1 MVRNKPSSEELRGKL
16 NVGHFGSDPG
26 PLSPSD
32 PIGSMPMRL
41 SIDEID
47 TYDHN
52 PRRSRNPHYDEIK
65 ESIRAQGMRQPLV
78 VTRRPGGERY
88 MLRFGGNT
96 RLMILRELFAE
107 TGDSQFQI
115 VDCIFVPWT
124 DEADVLVGH
133 LIENETRGELL
144 FIEKARAVHEAVQL
158 IQAEQST
165 PLRQRQLVEV
175 LRGRGYQIHQP
186 TISYYDYALNNLANS
201 MPLAFAG
208 GIGRP
213 QVHRLRQLDFAAERL
228 WTQRQL
234 GPADNYRA
242 AFSFALAGSDE
253 RDWSFDRARRLV
265 EGGIADCAGIDVRL
279 ITLELDAELGDA
291 ANSEAFEAI
300 APPASTEAAIMAA
313 PNNTTAA
320 AAEHQAGT
328 TPSPPPLR
336 IPTWD
341 RSMIAPIQKVSTS
354 RLPGAVPAS
363 ASPPAVRPTAAA
375 ATAVSP
381 PTTAIF
387 DEQTAASSAFE
398 SSPAPSSAPVP
409 LPTGVPAAVPPVAIV
424 EPEPAL
430 DLSDPDAVLLQRM
443 KLIGR
448 LRECGR
454 TYARHAA
461 LESCIR
467 TERSPWITMGYVVC
481 EFPDAE
487 HCARAAADERE
498 RQVLAWRWWTLALCS
513 DLFLLNEHLANRFR
527 NPAEAEKLRIQLYG
541 SGSRFVAAW
550 RDLNT
555 VATAI
560 RQTVGNAELFGYSDY
575 VDAASPELWAAD
587 LALRNAHREL
597 RAFGARTGIDVVGDP
612 IDPNL

>member
-32 PIGSMPMRL
+32 PIGSTPMRL

-96 RLMILRELFAE
+96 RLMILRELLAE
-107 TGDSQFQI
+107 TGDPSFQAADCQFL
-115 VDCIFVPWT
+115 PWT

-165 PLRQRQLVEV
+165 ALRQRQLVEV
-175 LRGRGYQIHQP
+175 LRGRGYQIHQSL
-186 TISYYDYALNNLANS
+186 ISFYDYALNNLADS

-213 QVHRLRQLDFAAERL
+213 QVHRLRQLDGAAEKL
-228 WTQRQL
+228 WKQRQI

-242 AFSFALAGSDE
+242 VFSIALAGSDE
-253 RDWSFDRARRLV
+253 RDWSFDRARRLI
-265 EGGIADCAGIDVRL
+265 ERAIANQARIDVRL
-279 ITLELDAELGDA
+279 VTLELDAELDEA
-291 ANSEAFEAI
+291 ANSEVFEAL
-300 APPASTEAAIMAA
+300 APSASAEPETEATPASA
-313 PNNTTAA
+313 TAVVA
-320 AAEHQAGT
+320 DDQASP

-354 RLPGAVPAS
+354 RPPGAVPVS
-363 ASPPAVRPTAAA
+363 ATPPTARPTAAA
-375 ATAVSP
+375 ATAMP
-381 PTTAIF
+381 PPKARTTGIL
-387 DEQTAASSAFE
+387 DEEPAASSPFVAN
-398 SSPAPSSAPVP
+398 PLAPSATVP
-409 LPTGVPAAVPPVAIV
+409 LTTPALAVAIA
-424 EPEPAL
+424 EPEPPV

-448 LRECGR
+448 LRECGQI
-454 TYARHAA
+454 YARHAA

-487 HCARAAADERE
+487 HCARAAADERQ
-498 RQVLAWRWWTLALCS
+498 RQVLAWCWWTLALCS

-527 NPAEAEKLRIQLYG
+527 SPVEAEKLRIQLYG
-541 SGSRFVAAW
+541 GGSRFVAAW

-560 RQTVGNAELFGYSDY
+560 RQSVGNAELFGYSDY
-575 VDAASPELWAAD
+575 IDAASPELWAAD

-597 RAFGARTGIDVVGDP
+597 RAFGAKTGIDVVGDP